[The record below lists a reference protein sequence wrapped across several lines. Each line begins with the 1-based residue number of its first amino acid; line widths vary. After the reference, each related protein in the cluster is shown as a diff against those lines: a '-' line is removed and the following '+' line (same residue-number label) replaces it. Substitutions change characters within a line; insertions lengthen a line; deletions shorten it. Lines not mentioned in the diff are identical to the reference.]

1 MLIDL
6 ICSFFKQFIGI
17 HSITDMN
24 KGKKIRAS
32 SYC

>member
-6 ICSFFKQFIGI
+6 ICSFCKQFIGMR
-17 HSITDMN
+17 SITDMN
-24 KGKKIRAS
+24 KGKKILAS